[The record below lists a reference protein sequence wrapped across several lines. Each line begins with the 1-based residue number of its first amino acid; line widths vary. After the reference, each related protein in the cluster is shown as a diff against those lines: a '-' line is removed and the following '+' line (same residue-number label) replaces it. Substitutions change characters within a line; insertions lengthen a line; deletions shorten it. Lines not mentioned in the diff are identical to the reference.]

1 MAVKTTIF
9 SLQKLFG
16 LDDEVAHTATIEQ
29 RGTQPLSEFLAFIN
43 IIKSE
48 LHKFQRDG
56 KSSIADLKTLK
67 GDAVADALVLCEFS
81 INIMLGNP
89 VDDSLLQIDKII
101 KMLYTLPNN
110 SHFGAIT
117 TKMFIGS
124 LWKMLPHPPEN
135 FENQVGY
142 QWRFA
147 DGSNNNLAFP
157 NIGRSGQKYIQH
169 SLSKRPQPDILPD
182 PGLIFDELL
191 KRCPDK
197 NGKFKGSESH
207 ISSNLFYFATFI
219 THDIFDTDGT
229 DRTIN
234 AATSYLDLSPLYGST
249 QQVQDSI
256 RTGENGLIKPDHFA
270 DTRFWLQ
277 PAGVTALLV
286 LFSRNHNYLAE
297 KLLQID
303 EHGGFSSL
311 QDKERDEALFQTA
324 RLINER
330 TYINITIHDYIRVI
344 LGVNRTKSSWAFDV
358 LQDFSHVSS
367 GGDIPKA
374 TGNQCSIEFNFL
386 YRWHH
391 ATSVEDE
398 IWIENEMSRLIGD
411 WKDMDMRTMFQK
423 LGGLTQDQQQNPQLM
438 RGTNGR
444 FEDKALAKA
453 LIDGCKNVSGAFGG
467 QNTPAIFRNIEI
479 SGILQGRR
487 LGLCTLNEYRS
498 YLKLKK
504 YQSFHEL
511 NPMLSEQLAKLYNTI
526 DDVELYPG
534 LLCERK
540 KSNSDGSGICANYTT
555 SSAILAD
562 AIAIV
567 RGDRFH
573 SKDATYY
580 NLTKFGMEDSQ
591 SIDTIDFGTLIGR
604 KLILRHLNSV
614 YSQNNIYAIFPFTLP
629 DETWKNLGE
638 TRTNYDFTL
647 PL

>member
-1 MAVKTTIF
+1 MMTTIS
-9 SLQKLFG
+9 SLQKFFG
-16 LDDEVAHTATIEQ
+16 FNDGTAHTATIEQ
-29 RGTQPLSEFLAFIN
+29 RRTQPPSEFLAFIH

-48 LHKFQRDG
+48 LHKSRSDG
-56 KSSIADLKTLK
+56 KSFIADLKALNT
-67 GDAVADALVLCEFS
+67 GTITDALVLCEFS
-81 INIMLGNP
+81 TNIMLGNP
-89 VDDSLLQIDKII
+89 IDDSLFEMEKII
-101 KMLYTLPNN
+101 TMLYTLPSN

-117 TKMFIGS
+117 TKMFVGS

-157 NIGRSGQKYIQH
+157 NIGKTGQKYIQ
-169 SLSKRPQPDILPD
+169 SCLPKRPQPDVLPD
-182 PGLIFDELL
+182 PGLIFDQLL
-191 KRCPDK
+191 RRCPDK
-197 NGKFKGSESH
+197 NGKFKGNESH
-207 ISSNLFYFATFI
+207 VSSNLFYFATLI
-219 THDIFDTDGT
+219 THDIFNTDGA
-229 DRTIN
+229 DRSIN
-234 AATSYLDLSPLYGST
+234 ATTSYLDLSPLYGST
-249 QQVQDSI
+249 QQIQDSI

-297 KLLQID
+297 KLLEID
-303 EHGGFSSL
+303 EHGRFSSL

-324 RLINER
+324 RLINQR
-330 TYINITIHDYIRVI
+330 TYINIVLHDYVRVI
-344 LGVNRTKSSWAFDV
+344 LGVNRTKSSWALDI
-358 LQDFSHVSS
+358 LQDYSDVSS

-423 LGGLTQDQQQNPQLM
+423 IGGLTQDQKQNPQLM

-540 KSNSDGSGICANYTT
+540 KPAIGGSGLCANYTT
-555 SSAILAD
+555 SFAILAD
-562 AIAIV
+562 AVALV

-573 SKDATYY
+573 CKDATYY

-591 SIDTIDFGTLIGR
+591 VIDTVDFGTLIGR
-604 KLILRHLNSV
+604 KLILRHLNGV
-614 YSQNNIYAIFPFTLP
+614 YSQNNVYAIFPFTLP
-629 DETWKNLGE
+629 DETQKHLGE

>member
-81 INIMLGNP
+81 TNIMLGNP
-89 VDDSLLQIDKII
+89 VDDSLLEMDKII

-124 LWKMLPHPPEN
+124 LWKMLPHPPVN
-135 FENQVGY
+135 FQNQVGY

-157 NIGRSGQKYIQH
+157 DIGKSGQKYIQH
-169 SLSKRPQPDILPD
+169 SLSKRPQPDVLPD

-207 ISSNLFYFATFI
+207 ISSNLFYFATLI
-219 THDIFDTDGT
+219 THDIFDTDGA
-229 DRTIN
+229 DRSIN
-234 AATSYLDLSPLYGST
+234 ATTSYLDLSPLYGST
-249 QQVQDSI
+249 KQIQDSI
-256 RTGENGLIKPDHFA
+256 RTGEKGLIKPDHFA

-297 KLLQID
+297 KLLEID
-303 EHGGFSSL
+303 EHGRFSSL

-330 TYINITIHDYIRVI
+330 TYINITIHDYIRVV
-344 LGVNRTKSSWAFDV
+344 LGVNRTKSSWAFNV

-367 GGDIPKA
+367 GGDIPRA

-423 LGGLTQDQQQNPQLM
+423 IGGVTQDQQQNLQLV
-438 RGTNGR
+438 RGEDGR
-444 FEDKALAKA
+444 FDDKALAKA
-453 LIDGCKNVSGAFGG
+453 LIDGCKNVSGSFGG
-467 QNTPAIFRNIEI
+467 QNTPAVFRNIEI

-555 SSAILAD
+555 SSAILSD

-573 SKDATYY
+573 CKDATYY
-580 NLTKFGMEDSQ
+580 NLTKFGMDDSQ

-614 YSQNNIYAIFPFTLP
+614 YSQNNVYAIFPFTLP